1 MIFNIISVFKR
12 LQTNLNS
19 LIPNKFPNMM
29 NLCNRDLRNKVK
41 LSYLN
46 KLTKIKY
53 KIMSL
58 RNRVTLIGYT
68 GKEVEI
74 VNFEKGKIAK
84 VSLATNDYYT
94 NAKGEKVEET
104 QWHNLVANG
113 KLADIMEKYVQK
125 GKEISV
131 EGKIVYKSYD
141 DKDGN
146 KRFIT
151 EIRVDELVLL
161 GNRQG

>member
-1 MIFNIISVFKR
+1 
-12 LQTNLNS
+12 
-19 LIPNKFPNMM
+19 
-29 NLCNRDLRNKVK
+29 
-41 LSYLN
+41 
-46 KLTKIKY
+46 
-53 KIMSL
+53 MSL

-161 GNRQG
+161 GTKQS

>member
-1 MIFNIISVFKR
+1 
-12 LQTNLNS
+12 
-19 LIPNKFPNMM
+19 
-29 NLCNRDLRNKVK
+29 
-41 LSYLN
+41 
-46 KLTKIKY
+46 
-53 KIMSL
+53 MSL

-74 VNFEKGKIAK
+74 VNFENGKIAK

-161 GNRQG
+161 GTKQG